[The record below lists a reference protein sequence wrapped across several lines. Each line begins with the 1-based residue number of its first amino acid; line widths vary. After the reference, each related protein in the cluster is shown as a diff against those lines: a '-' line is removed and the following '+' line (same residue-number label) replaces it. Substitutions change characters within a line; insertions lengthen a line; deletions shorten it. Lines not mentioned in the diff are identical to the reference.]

1 MQILFSSEI
10 DRDIPINVLEDYMIF
25 LVWAQPRFCL
35 IFTFSKNKVLQSGAL
50 LKMPPSSPSIK
61 EFGSGDQKKK
71 TLKEAKTF
79 IFPKITKT
87 H

>member
-61 EFGSGDQKKK
+61 EFGSDDQKKK
-71 TLKEAKTF
+71 L
-79 IFPKITKT
+79 
-87 H
+87 